1 MTWYD
6 IEDFIADLS
15 MEEVCSSDEKYP
27 LHYSSMK

>member
-15 MEEVCSSDEKYP
+15 MEEICSSDENYP
-27 LHYSSMK
+27 LHYSPMK